1 MNQEPRK
8 TRLWSGAAYRGGEA
22 ETQAVVP
29 ARGRKPS
36 GASLP
41 PLGGDA
47 ESGPVSTG
55 PIRRSFPSAFRDPP
69 RLGRKGA
76 YWQTSGLK
84 KQAGS
89 GAIDHIGAPAGTVFE
104 GGDFALPRA
113 VRGAPGAFP
122 LPARPAARSLLSCT
136 AGGGGRRFRTCSQP
150 VEPGS
155 LPAWVSGVAN
165 RRSREAGRPCRRPSR
180 RPFSAGAEP
189 FRCCVTRRH
198 TVTSAAHGW
207 SWGLRTRHSNS
218 DCLGQGKRV

>member
-8 TRLWSGAAYRGGEA
+8 IRLWSGAAYRGGEA
-22 ETQAVVP
+22 ETQAGVP
-29 ARGRKPS
+29 ARGRKLS

-41 PLGGDA
+41 RSAETRTAAPFQQARFDGHSNLLLGTA
-47 ESGPVSTG
+47 
-55 PIRRSFPSAFRDPP
+55 RRR
-69 RLGRKGA
+69 GRKGA

-136 AGGGGRRFRTCSQP
+136 AGGGGRRFRLC
-150 VEPGS
+150 
-155 LPAWVSGVAN
+155 A
-165 RRSREAGRPCRRPSR
+165 R
-180 RPFSAGAEP
+180 
-189 FRCCVTRRH
+189 TRRH
-198 TVTSAAHGW
+198 CRLGLKRHGEPVAAVEIGRDGGLAARRDGLAAGRAGGPFRPARSRSAAA
-207 SWGLRTRHSNS
+207 
-218 DCLGQGKRV
+218 

>member
-1 MNQEPRK
+1 LNQEPRK
-8 TRLWSGAAYRGGEA
+8 IRLWNGAPYRGGEG
-22 ETQAVVP
+22 ETQAGVP

-47 ESGPVSTG
+47 KSGPVSTG
-55 PIRRSFPSAFRDPP
+55 PIRRSFPSPFRDPP

-136 AGGGGRRFRTCSQP
+136 AGGGGRRFRLC
-150 VEPGS
+150 
-155 LPAWVSGVAN
+155 A
-165 RRSREAGRPCRRPSR
+165 R
-180 RPFSAGAEP
+180 
-189 FRCCVTRRH
+189 TRRH
-198 TVTSAAHGW
+198 CRLGLKRHSEPVAAVEIGRDGGLAARRDGLAAGRAGGPFRPARSLSAAA
-207 SWGLRTRHSNS
+207 
-218 DCLGQGKRV
+218 